1 MTSIALNRKVL
12 ILNQSYEPLSVV
24 SAQKAIVLIYL
35 GKAEI
40 VEKHPTMVVRSI
52 MISFPYPS
60 IIRLSRYVYI
70 PRKRV
75 ILSRKNVLRRDGFR
89 CQYCGEKSQPL
100 TVDHVIPKRMGGQD
114 TWENLV
120 CACFNCNNKKG
131 DRTPEIANMLLQSK
145 PKKPSYLFF
154 IQQEIKFSQESWKPY
169 LFLS

>member
-100 TVDHVIPKRMGGQD
+100 TVDHVIPKRMGGRIHGKILCV
-114 TWENLV
+114 LV
-120 CACFNCNNKKG
+120 LTAIIK
-131 DRTPEIANMLLQSK
+131 RAIAHQRLQICCCSRNRR
-145 PKKPSYLFF
+145 
-154 IQQEIKFSQESWKPY
+154 SQVIC
-169 LFLS
+169 FLSSKK